1 VTTNN
6 CPFADR
12 LILSGLAGMA
22 LGICQRV
29 TLVVV
34 GKCRVAR
41 SQHIV
46 RFIIGV
52 VGGGYADSLPLRS
65 ITGRMQPIP
74 DPVIHIRPLAG

>member
-1 VTTNN
+1 
-6 CPFADR
+6 
-12 LILSGLAGMA
+12 MA

-46 RFIIGV
+46 RRIIGA
-52 VGGGYADSLPLRS
+52 VGSGYADNLPLRS
-65 ITGRMQPIP
+65 IPAALGGK
-74 DPVIHIRPLAG
+74 VIFIRHVGIIVVVSGAVFADEVV